1 LPQFDIAPEIKIIYN
16 TRVFIV
22 RWKKAGQ
29 FFITFIISFIAYI
42 GTACPTLYTGDS
54 GELSAAAF
62 TVGIAHPPG
71 YPLLVLLGRAFSL
84 LSFGNIAFMLNIL
97 SALLAAAFAGV
108 MALLIQALFFRDDYN
123 IKTALIAIA
132 GGLLTCFSNAL
143 WSAAVGF
150 EVYSLGIL
158 LISLI
163 FLLLINGERKNDFRY
178 MILAAYIFGLS
189 LANHLSAVA
198 LVPLL
203 AYYILKFR
211 PGRRK
216 FSIMLL
222 SFLGALTLYLY
233 LPVRSAQNPLFDW
246 NHPAN
251 LSSFIEHVTA
261 VRYQTYVTG
270 FGFENFFQNLQ
281 RSLVI
286 LQDQFPLFLLI
297 FGFVGLVLPGHMK
310 RSLRLILLS
319 AVILNI
325 FLSALYDI
333 PDIDQYYLPSV
344 MILTVGLVSLLINIS
359 SRLINSRRYIVAAVA
374 VLFLTLG
381 TFIYNYDS
389 NDQSDNR
396 LAYIYGEDILKS
408 TPRDSY
414 LISVGDNS
422 NSSVYYLRYV
432 ENKRTDLEIY
442 DSVIS
447 IERLRRRVSP
457 LDIPDNLSG
466 PELCMLLARFY
477 PDKTYLVKEHMLAR
491 GNPFNYNSM
500 NIYPRGMVYG
510 FGQRE
515 PDPGLWDELIIPEFD
530 NFSRNLDFKGM
541 TMLTN
546 LHLCRGEDLYRARKS
561 REAVEQYRLARNI
574 AESTREASVHNSL
587 GIFFRH
593 EGWPVLARN
602 EYESALNSRHLTADE
617 KANVYVN
624 LGNLEKDRRKYGEA
638 IKFYKDALDID
649 NNHAEARYNLY
660 LAEAYGDL
668 SDRKYRSAAENFE
681 KALSSPEPDPMLNYN
696 LGVIYDRN
704 LNDKE
709 KAVYYYKKFIEL
721 FPNSPQA
728 EAVNKRLQE
737 LQSEK

>member
-1 LPQFDIAPEIKIIYN
+1 LPQFDIASKIRIIYN
-16 TRVFIV
+16 TPVFIV
-22 RWKKAGQ
+22 RWKKTGL
-29 FFITFIISFIAYI
+29 FFVTFFISFIAYI
-42 GTACPTLYTGDS
+42 GTVCPTLYTGDS
-54 GELSAAAF
+54 GELSATAF
-62 TVGIAHPPG
+62 TMGIAHPPG
-71 YPLLVLLGRAFSL
+71 YPLLILLGRAFSL
-84 LSFGNIAFMLNIL
+84 LSFGNVAFMLNIL
-97 SALLAAAFAGV
+97 SALLASAFAGV
-108 MALLIQALFFRDDYN
+108 MALLIHGLFFRDDYN

-132 GGLLTCFSNAL
+132 GGLMSGFSNAL

-158 LISLI
+158 LMSLT
-163 FLLLINGERKNDFRY
+163 FLFLINGERKDDFRY

-203 AYYILKFR
+203 AYYTLKSR
-211 PGRRK
+211 PGWPK
-216 FSIMLL
+216 VSIILL
-222 SFLGALTLYLY
+222 FFLGALTLYLY

-251 LSSFIEHVTA
+251 LRSFIEHITA
-261 VRYQTYVTG
+261 ARYQTYVTG
-270 FGFENFFQNLQ
+270 FGFENIFQNLW
-281 RSLVI
+281 RSIGI
-286 LQDQFPLFLLI
+286 LLNQYPLFLLLP
-297 FGFVGLVLPGHMK
+297 GFAGLALPGHMK
-310 RSLRLILLS
+310 KGLRLILLS
-319 AVILNI
+319 AVVLNL

-344 MILTVGLVSLLINIS
+344 MILTVGLVSLLINMSGRFIS
-359 SRLINSRRYIVAAVA
+359 RKRYMVTTVTVSLI
-374 VLFLTLG
+374 TLG

-432 ENKRTDLEIY
+432 ENRRTDLEIY

-447 IERLRRRVSP
+447 IERLRRRLSP
-457 LDIPDNLSG
+457 LDIPGSLSG
-466 PELCMLLARFY
+466 PELCMLLVRFY

-491 GNPFNYNSM
+491 GNPFNYHTM
-500 NIYPRGMVYG
+500 NIYPRGMVYS
-510 FGQRE
+510 FEDRE
-515 PDPGLWDELIIPEFD
+515 PDPELWDELVIPEFD
-530 NFSRNLDFKGM
+530 LLSDNLDFKGM

-546 LHLCRGEDLYRARKS
+546 LHLCRGEDLYRARKR

-649 NNHAEARYNLY
+649 NNHVEARYNLY

-681 KALSSPEPDPMLNYN
+681 KALNSPEPDPLLNYN

-709 KAVYYYKKFIEL
+709 KAVCYYRKFIEL
-721 FPNSPQA
+721 FPDSPQA
-728 EAVNKRLQE
+728 ETGNNRLQE
-737 LQSEK
+737 LQSE